1 MEEETSKTFAELIAD
16 LDAGKFNG
24 DLTDS
29 LRELVSRL
37 RGRAEMSG
45 TAKGEIGIKIKFV
58 CGENGRLEIETDTSI
73 KQPGPPKSSDTK
85 WVTAEGSLVGSDP
98 RQQKL
103 PLKTPSSARD
113 TGLKT
118 PGKN

>member
-1 MEEETSKTFAELIAD
+1 MDEETDKTFAGLVAD
-16 LDAGKFNG
+16 LDAGKFDA
-24 DLTDS
+24 DLTES

-37 RGRAEMSG
+37 RGRAELNG
-45 TAKGEIGIKIKFV
+45 TAKGEIAVKIKFV
-58 CGENGRLEIETDTSI
+58 CGDNGRIEIETDTTI

-85 WVTAEGSLVGSDP
+85 WVTPDGSLVGSDP

-113 TGLKT
+113 TALKT